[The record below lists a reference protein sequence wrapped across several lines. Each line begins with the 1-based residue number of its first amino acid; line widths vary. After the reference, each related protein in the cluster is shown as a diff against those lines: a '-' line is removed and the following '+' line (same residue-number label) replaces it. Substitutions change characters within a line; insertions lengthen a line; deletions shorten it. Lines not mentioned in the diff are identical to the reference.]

1 MQREEMTFQELEQ
14 IMRVLEAAPRD
25 GTVKVRL
32 DGMTVKVSRGER
44 ASAPEAV
51 YVPVSAPV
59 PNQPSVPVPNEVAA
73 PVSASA
79 PAAEP
84 APEAAS
90 EPAAAPVPAAQAPAD
105 AAGHTVA
112 SPLTGVFYRQPAP
125 DAEPFVSTGQ
135 RVEAGEVIAIIEVMK
150 LMNRLTAPVSGIVR
164 EVCAENEQ
172 LVEVGARLFVI
183 DPEGVAS

>member
-1 MQREEMTFQELEQ
+1 MQREELTFQELEQ

-44 ASAPEAV
+44 ASAPDTV

-59 PNQPSVPVPNEVAA
+59 PNQPSVPIPNEVAA

-105 AAGHTVA
+105 ATGHTVA